1 MPAAACINYP
11 FISPTKE
18 WIHTQ
23 WKSGPLKNWTDLN
36 FSTYNIECIWNFYG
50 ESLRQD
56 NDHVRPDCSE
66 FLHITTKSQLWSQ
79 HWSLETRGAILTS
92 HGDELKSNYTPWQP
106 RGHGTSAGMRNGET
120 LVRRAP
126 ASVVIKSRMWWMEW
140 HSSPGIVTHSCA
152 EN

>member
-23 WKSGPLKNWTDLN
+23 WKSGPLKNWIHLN
-36 FSTYNIECIWNFYG
+36 FSTILNVFETFMENRWDRIMTMWGLTALNSFT
-50 ESLRQD
+50 SQ
-56 NDHVRPDCSE
+56 H
-66 FLHITTKSQLWSQ
+66 KSQLWSQ

-92 HGDELKSNYTPWQP
+92 HGDGLKSNYTPWQP
-106 RGHGTSAGMRNGET
+106 RGHGPSSGMRNGET